1 MLRGRFRSSPG
12 TAAFLFFLATPA
24 TAAPPSSPASAP
36 PQATEP
42 TAPANKPT
50 APAKH
55 ETPREQSAAIV
66 PQATPPPSAIPA
78 QTPEE
83 IRHRRLTVRVDSTR
97 ANTVVERRTSVKEE
111 VGAFVVIPFHAVDST
126 WEQICV
132 TPCEVDLDRF
142 STYRVSP
149 QNGISGSHPFTL
161 PQRVDALQ
169 LNIDGGSLMTH
180 RIGQAMTVLGFT
192 SIIVGGSLLLAAHDF
207 RVPSDARIAA
217 GITGG
222 AGVAL
227 AAIGIPLSVT
237 SESHVGSDADK
248 DRRIVRVYNERGYAV
263 PFLPDIKLSR
273 TLTLTQRG
281 IVF

>member
-1 MLRGRFRSSPG
+1 MRNRIRSSAV
-12 TAAFLFFLATPA
+12 TALVLSFVAT
-24 TAAPPSSPASAP
+24 TAVADPTPPTASP
-36 PQATEP
+36 PQPTE
-42 TAPANKPT
+42 PT

-55 ETPREQSAAIV
+55 ETAHELSTAIV
-66 PQATPPPSAIPA
+66 PQPTPPPSAIPA

-83 IRHRRLTVRVDSTR
+83 IRHRRLTVRIDSTR
-97 ANTVVERRTSVKEE
+97 PNTVVERRTSVKEE
-111 VGAFVVIPFHAVDST
+111 VGAIIVIPFRAMDST

-149 QNGISGSHPFTL
+149 QNGISGSHAFTL
-161 PQRVDALQ
+161 PQRVDALH
-169 LNIDGGSLMTH
+169 LNVDSGSLVAH

-207 RVPSDARIAA
+207 AHPNDARIAG

-227 AAIGIPLSVT
+227 AAIGIPLSLT
-237 SESHVGSDADK
+237 TESRINSDNDV
-248 DRRIVRVYNERGYAV
+248 RIARVYHDRGYAV

-281 IVF
+281 LVF

>member
-1 MLRGRFRSSPG
+1 M
-12 TAAFLFFLATPA
+12 
-24 TAAPPSSPASAP
+24 
-36 PQATEP
+36 
-42 TAPANKPT
+42 

-55 ETPREQSAAIV
+55 ETPRDISAAIV
-66 PQATPPPSAIPA
+66 PQPTPPPSAIPA

-97 ANTVVERRTSVKEE
+97 PNTVVERRTSVKEE
-111 VGAFVVIPFHAVDST
+111 VGAFVVIPFRAVDST

-161 PQRVDALQ
+161 PQRVDALH
-169 LNIDGGSLMTH
+169 LHIDSGSLVAH

-192 SIIVGGSLLLAAHDF
+192 SMIVGGSLLLAAHDF
-207 RVPSDARIAA
+207 KTPSDARIAG

-222 AGVAL
+222 TGVAL
-227 AAIGIPLSVT
+227 AAIGIPLTFST
-237 SESHVGSDADK
+237 ESRIDRDK
-248 DRRIVRVYNERGYAV
+248 DHQIVKVFNERGYAV
-263 PFLPDIKLSR
+263 PFLPDIKLSKSM
-273 TLTLTQRG
+273 TLTQRG
-281 IVF
+281 IAF